1 MNGTQRQR
9 SGQQRVRFVF
19 LAAFVLALIPGQ
31 RPAVAAEV
39 VVASGS
45 PEERPRQ
52 PQVAIAAEG
61 TVHLVYGVADAVYH
75 TQSNDGGQTFSPPS
89 LAFRCPNMSLGM
101 RRGPRLAVVKGD
113 VVVTA
118 IGGALGKGKDGDIR
132 TWRRSAAGDWSEA
145 AHVNNVESSAREG
158 LHNMAAGPD
167 GTLWCTWLDLRRK
180 GTELAA
186 AFSRDGGKTWSPN
199 QVVYRSP
206 DGSVCECCHPSVAV
220 DSQDGVHILF
230 RNQLDGQRDMFV
242 ASSKDAMTFSPAQ
255 ALSEK
260 TWTLKACPMDGG
272 MLAVGGD
279 DRVWSAYRRQDQVFL
294 AVDGRETLLGRG
306 EQPTVARHGKGV
318 VVLWTQGRLG
328 DLMVQIGDGA
338 PRKLAAQARDPVVV
352 SNPAGDR
359 TIAVWESMA
368 DGAPQIRAVLI
379 PD

>member
-1 MNGTQRQR
+1 MHGTQRQR
-9 SGQQRVRFVF
+9 SGQLRLRFML

-31 RPAVAAEV
+31 RPATASEV

-45 PEERPRQ
+45 PDERPRQ
-52 PQVAIAAEG
+52 PQAAIAADG
-61 TVHLVYGVADAVYH
+61 TVHLLHGVADAVYH
-75 TQSNDGGQTFSPPS
+75 TQSNDGGKTFSTPV

-101 RRGPRLAVVKGD
+101 RRGPRLAVVKGE

-118 IGGALGKGKDGDIR
+118 IGGPLGKGKDGDIR
-132 TWRRSAAGDWSEA
+132 TWRRSASGNWSEA
-145 AHVNNVESSAREG
+145 ARVNDVESSAREG

-180 GTELAA
+180 GTELAS
-186 AFSRDGGKTWSPN
+186 AFSRDGGRTWSPN

-206 DGSVCECCHPSVAV
+206 DGSVCECCHPSVVV
-220 DSQDGVHILF
+220 DSRDGVHILF
-230 RNQLDGQRDMFV
+230 RNSLNGQRDMFV
-242 ASSKDAMTFSPAQ
+242 ASSKDAMTFSPVE

-294 AVDGRETLLGRG
+294 AVDGQETLLGRG
-306 EQPTVARHGKGV
+306 EQPTVARHGNGV

-328 DLMVQIGDGA
+328 DLMVRTGDGT
-338 PRKLAAQARDPVVV
+338 PQRLAMQARDPVLA
-352 SNPAGDR
+352 SSPAGDR

-368 DGAPQIRAVLI
+368 DGTPQIRAMSIL
-379 PD
+379 D